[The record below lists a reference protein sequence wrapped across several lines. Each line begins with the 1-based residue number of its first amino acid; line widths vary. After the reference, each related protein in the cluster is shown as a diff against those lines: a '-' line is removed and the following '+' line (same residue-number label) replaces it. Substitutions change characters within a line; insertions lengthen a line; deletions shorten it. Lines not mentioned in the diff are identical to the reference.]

1 MFSLITLGII
11 SIVGNSLA
19 VHVFRRKGR
28 NITVPEVL
36 LLNIAVSDLF
46 LAGAS
51 HPATIIAAF
60 SHRWIFG
67 EIGMDIMIAF
77 NQIWSYLNNFLT
89 ETLLKT

>member
-67 EIGMDIMIAF
+67 ELGSNYVFKKCITINEGALYT
-77 NQIWSYLNNFLT
+77 S
-89 ETLLKT
+89 K